1 MSIEQLEIL
10 HSKDW
15 HSVRDIYVPVE
26 VSGDSPSFKVESTRL
41 DQTVVYAGRIQPYRL
56 DLANDPEARNILQT
70 LIFSSDRDRAR
81 IEMNERKY
89 RAQRMQTATGE
100 TIALRSI
107 PDVVPA
113 IEQLQMPIGI
123 RALWLDPE
131 LLSGGLA
138 LVVGTNGQGKT
149 TTASAAIVSRLKQF
163 SGFGIG
169 VEDPPELPLDGFH
182 GKGRFFQVPAFSD
195 NPTEGPGSGYAQAL
209 LAAQR
214 FVPSL
219 PAGGSIVFFGEIRDA
234 RTALEALLMA
244 SNGHLVIATMHG
256 QSVGA
261 ALRKLTTWAMATAE
275 QTPQEVVWRLLAES
289 LRLVQHQQLQHNW
302 SENKEDKDKKRER
315 WDEAVVNCS
324 ILSMQGEKNKP
335 LYDVVVAGQIEK
347 IAAYAR
353 AHSSLINKSES
364 SSAYQIKQELMA
376 AKIT

>member
-1 MSIEQLEIL
+1 MSIEQLDVIN
-10 HSKDW
+10 SQDW
-15 HSVRDIYVPVE
+15 NNVRDIYVPVE
-26 VSGDSPSFKVESTRL
+26 ISGEDNLKVQSTRL
-41 DQTVVYAGRIQPYRL
+41 DQTVVYAGKIQPYRL
-56 DLANDPEARNILQT
+56 DLANDPQARNILQT
-70 LIFSSDRDRAR
+70 LIFSPDRDRDR
-81 IEMNERKY
+81 IEMNGRKY
-89 RAQRMQTATGE
+89 RAQRMQTAMGE

-113 IEQLQMPIGI
+113 IEQLQIPVGI

-195 NPTEGPGSGYAQAL
+195 NPAEGPGSGYAQAL

-219 PAGGSIVFFGEIRDA
+219 PAGGSIVFFGEIRDS

-275 QTPQEVVWRLLAES
+275 QTPQDVVWRLLAES

-302 SENKEDKDKKRER
+302 SENKDGDKKRER

-335 LYDVVVAGQIEK
+335 LYDVVVGGQIEK
-347 IAAYAR
+347 IAAFSR
-353 AHSSLINKSES
+353 AHTSLINKSES

-376 AKIT
+376 TKIT

>member
-1 MSIEQLEIL
+1 MSIEQLDVIN
-10 HSKDW
+10 SQDW
-15 HSVRDIYVPVE
+15 NNVRDIYVPVE
-26 VSGDSPSFKVESTRL
+26 ISGEDNLKVQSTRL
-41 DQTVVYAGRIQPYRL
+41 DQTVVYAGKIQPYRL
-56 DLANDPEARNILQT
+56 DLANDPQARNILQT
-70 LIFSSDRDRAR
+70 LIFSPDRDRDR
-81 IEMNERKY
+81 IEMNGRKY
-89 RAQRMQTATGE
+89 RAQRMQTAMGE

-113 IEQLQMPIGI
+113 IEQLQIPVGI

-195 NPTEGPGSGYAQAL
+195 NPAEGPGSGYAQAL

-219 PAGGSIVFFGEIRDA
+219 PAGGSIVFFGEIRDS

-275 QTPQEVVWRLLAES
+275 QTPQDVVWRLLAES

-302 SENKEDKDKKRER
+302 SENKDGDKKRER

-335 LYDVVVAGQIEK
+335 LYDVVVGGQIEK
-347 IAAYAR
+347 IAAFSR
-353 AHSSLINKSES
+353 AHTSLINKSES

>member
-1 MSIEQLEIL
+1 MSIEQLDVIN
-10 HSKDW
+10 SQDW
-15 HSVRDIYVPVE
+15 NNVRDIYVPVE
-26 VSGDSPSFKVESTRL
+26 ISGEDNLKVQSTRL
-41 DQTVVYAGRIQPYRL
+41 DQTVVYAGKIQPYRL
-56 DLANDPEARNILQT
+56 DLANDPQARNILQT
-70 LIFSSDRDRAR
+70 LIFSPDRDRDR
-81 IEMNERKY
+81 IEMNGRKY
-89 RAQRMQTATGE
+89 RAQRMQTAMGE

-113 IEQLQMPIGI
+113 IEQLQIPVGI

-195 NPTEGPGSGYAQAL
+195 NPAEGPGSGYAQAL

-219 PAGGSIVFFGEIRDA
+219 PAGGSIVFFGEIRDS

-275 QTPQEVVWRLLAES
+275 QTPQDVVWRLLAES

-302 SENKEDKDKKRER
+302 SENKDGDKKRER

-335 LYDVVVAGQIEK
+335 LYDVVVGGQIEK
-347 IAAYAR
+347 IAAFAR
-353 AHSSLINKSES
+353 AHTSLINKSES